1 MDLLESVLRAS
12 NAQKYIENFR
22 NYGIDASV
30 LKLLNEDDLKRLGV
44 DDANIRSTLL
54 RNAKNLQI
62 VSQ

>member
-30 LKLLNEDDLKRLGV
+30 LKLLDDEDLKRLGV
-44 DDANIRSTLL
+44 DDPNT
-54 RNAKNLQI
+54 RNTILQNAINLQI
-62 VSQ
+62 PSQ